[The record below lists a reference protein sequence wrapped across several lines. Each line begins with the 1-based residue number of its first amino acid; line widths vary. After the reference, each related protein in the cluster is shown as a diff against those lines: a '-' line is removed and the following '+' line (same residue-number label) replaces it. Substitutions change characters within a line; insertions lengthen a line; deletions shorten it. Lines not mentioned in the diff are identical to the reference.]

1 MTVIYKEAIYDEQF
15 VEVYDDMYPVREDY
29 ADLAGQIRTLALQR
43 NPGAVTLLDVAC
55 GTGEHLTHLRDHFDV
70 AGFDISFP
78 MVQVARRKLGE
89 DAVHQA
95 DMRDFDLGRQFDV
108 ITCMY
113 CSVGYVPSVEGL
125 RSSIER
131 MVAHL
136 APGGVLIVEPW
147 VFREDWNGGD
157 LATATFRTETRT
169 VTRMGQWR
177 TTPDNRSCVE
187 MHYLVA
193 ESGSVRH
200 FVNEQELSLFTRAE
214 YFGAFDAAG
223 CAWEFL
229 PAGYAGRDVFVAT
242 RS

>member
-1 MTVIYKEAIYDEQF
+1 MTAIYKEHIYDEQF
-15 VEVYDDMYPVREDY
+15 VDVYDDIYPVREDY
-29 ADLAGQIRTLALQR
+29 AEFAKQIHKLALQH
-43 NPGAVTLLDVAC
+43 NPDAVTLLDVAC
-55 GTGEHLTHLRDHFDV
+55 GTGEHLVHLRDHFDV
-70 AGFDISFP
+70 VGFDISFP
-78 MVQVARRKLGE
+78 MVRAARRKLGE

-95 DMRDFDLGRQFDV
+95 DMRDFELGAQFDV
-108 ITCMY
+108 VTCMY
-113 CSVGYVPSVEGL
+113 SSVGYLPSVDGL
-125 RSSIER
+125 YSSIAR

-147 VFREDWNGGD
+147 VFRENWNGGD
-157 LATATFRTETRT
+157 LATATFRSDNRT

-177 TTPDNRSCVE
+177 TTPDGRSCVE

-223 CAWEFL
+223 CAWEYL
-229 PAGYAGRDVFVAT
+229 PDGYAGKSVFVAT